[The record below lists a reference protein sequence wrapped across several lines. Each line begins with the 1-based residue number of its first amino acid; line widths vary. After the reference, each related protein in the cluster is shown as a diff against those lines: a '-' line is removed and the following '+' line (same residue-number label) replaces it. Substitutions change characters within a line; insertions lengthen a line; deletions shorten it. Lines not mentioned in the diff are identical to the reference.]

1 MNHYGQLAQ
10 THWMQWLPTRYSE
23 IEDTDR
29 FFTVMGQ
36 QIQSEVDTIYSAMTS
51 EVPANVMPDQVE
63 GWKNMARKMAE
74 EKILAEVAYLP
85 PESEMDED
93 WLPEEPGWRDLWP
106 DTILTD
112 VIQESYDR
120 DADQPLT

>member
-10 THWMQWLPTRYSE
+10 THWMQWLPTRFAE

-51 EVPANVMPDQVE
+51 EIPPNVAADQVE

-74 EKILAEVAYLP
+74 EKALAEIVYLEP
-85 PESEMDED
+85 DLAPDED
-93 WLPEEPGWRDLWP
+93 DPPEEPGWRDLWP
-106 DTILTD
+106 DTIITD
-112 VIQESYDR
+112 VIQESYD
-120 DADQPLT
+120 AESGPLS